1 MDPVRCFIVDD
12 HPFYRRGLAEGLG
25 MVPGLQV
32 SGEAG
37 AVAEATEVADP
48 PGVVLLDLNLP
59 GVAGW
64 EAVVAILAHWPQS
77 RVLVVT
83 ASESRADLLD
93 ALGAGASGYVTK
105 HAGPDELHHAI
116 GMVARGELY
125 VTPRLASYLLEEDRV
140 NEGDQ
145 FTLSQRER
153 EVLGLLA
160 EGARDREIAEQ
171 LFISV
176 STVHSHLDRIRDKT
190 GLRRRPELT
199 RLAMQEGIVARE
211 QGGPTTGK

>member
-1 MDPVRCFIVDD
+1 VDPVRCFIVDD
-12 HPFYRRGLAEGLG
+12 HPFYRRGLVEGLG
-25 MVPGLQV
+25 TFPGLTV
-32 SGEAG
+32 TGEAG
-37 AVAEATEVADP
+37 SVPETPARADP
-48 PGVVLLDLNLP
+48 PDVVLLDLNLP

-64 EAVVAILAHWPQS
+64 QAVVAIRTQWPAS
-77 RVLVVT
+77 RVLVLT

-105 HAGPDELHHAI
+105 HAGPDELRHAI
-116 GMVARGELY
+116 AMVARGELY
-125 VTPRLASYLLEEDRV
+125 VTPRLASYLLEDDRV
-140 NEGDQ
+140 HPGDQ
-145 FTLSQRER
+145 FSLSQRER

-190 GLRRRPELT
+190 GLRRRPELS
-199 RLAMQEGIVARE
+199 RLAVQEGIVTRDPP
-211 QGGPTTGK
+211 GPGT